1 MNYQHKQLANGRWRQ
16 FTLMQQLAN
25 IGSEVFRA
33 LKWKEEKNKKYA
45 WLAFERTLEL
55 IDLTINDPK
64 NKNRLKEILR
74 MRECLADYFV
84 FDNKYRSTKENWQK
98 YFYAF
103 NFAVATG
110 R

>member
-1 MNYQHKQLANGRWRQ
+1 MNYQHKQLANGRWRK

-25 IGSEVFRA
+25 VGSEVFRA
-33 LKWKEEKNKKYA
+33 IKWKEEKNKKYA

-103 NFAVATG
+103 NFAAATG